1 MNMQAQGLDETT
13 AQPVNTGPSISVVMD
28 PAEAAKIKREE
39 AQVNIDKA
47 FEDYLKAME
56 ELLSPAN
63 FVSPKMRAA
72 YAVLNTSALSA
83 ERRDVEINGQKSNKL
98 VAIVLNDKNAE
109 KKIFVSPTA
118 IQYVSNAPQKDFTM
132 DDALKMAWAA
142 SQNADLLKKG
152 IVLGGTDAQK
162 KMLQK
167 AVNAV
172 NEHLPDGQKLAV
184 QNPVRVWLSPR
195 ADFNGFVAKN
205 TAGVEVPELETTE
218 DLTVDINSMLIPAA
232 AEPAE
237 PAPAASAAPA
247 APAPK
252 TAAAKP
258 EMTSEEK
265 SAAILANITNRLNA
279 GDVEA
284 LKSDEHLYE
293 RRGSNKGHN
302 VYKLSDTNTNPATGR
317 TIAIDTYYVF
327 KDKKPQAIM
336 VTVDNKI
343 QALHPDIKLK
353 NIPEGVVA
361 KAQAQAQPAPTE
373 KPVVQFSY
381 LKPVDVG
388 VSVVSYGEMEGI
400 AKPFEGAAVPD
411 FSNVGAITKPAPL
424 ILSQDQRVNAPKPTL

>member
-1 MNMQAQGLDETT
+1 MNMQAQGLNEAT
-13 AQPVNTGPSISVVMD
+13 AQPVNTGPSISMAMD
-28 PAEAAKIKREE
+28 PVEAAQKKREE
-39 AQVNIDKA
+39 TQVSIDKA

-63 FVSPKMRAA
+63 FVSPKIRAA

-83 ERRDVEINGQKSNKL
+83 ERREVEINGQKSNKL

-172 NEHLPDGQKLAV
+172 NQHLPDGQKLAV

-195 ADFNGFVAKN
+195 ADFNRFVANN

-218 DLTVDINSMLIPAA
+218 DLTADIDSMVIPAA
-232 AEPAE
+232 AEPA
-237 PAPAASAAPA
+237 APAPA
-247 APAPK
+247 APAPE
-252 TAAAKP
+252 AAAGKP
-258 EMTSEEK
+258 AMTPEEK
-265 SAAILANITNRLNA
+265 SAAMLDYMTERLSE
-279 GDVEA
+279 GDLEK
-284 LKSDEHLYE
+284 LRSDLPLYE

-302 VYKLSDTNTNPATGR
+302 VYKISEAGTKSQTGSPV
-317 TIAIDTYYVF
+317 AIDTYYVF
-327 KDKKPQAIM
+327 KNNKPLAIM
-336 VTVDNKI
+336 VTVDDKVE
-343 QALHPDIKLK
+343 ALHPDIRLK
-353 NIPEGVVA
+353 KMPEKVA
-361 KAQAQAQPAPTE
+361 KKAQETVIPTNVQSAPTK

-388 VSVVSYGEMEGI
+388 VSVVSYGKMEGI

-424 ILSQDQRVNAPKPTL
+424 ILTQNQRVNAPKPTI

>member
-1 MNMQAQGLDETT
+1 MNMQAHGLDETT
-13 AQPVNTGPSISVVMD
+13 AQRVNTGPSISMAMD
-28 PAEAAKIKREE
+28 PVEAAQKKREE
-39 AQVNIDKA
+39 TQVSIDKA

-83 ERRDVEINGQKSNKL
+83 ERRDVEINGQKASKL

-172 NEHLPDGQKLAV
+172 NQHLPDGQKLAV

-218 DLTVDINSMLIPAA
+218 DLTADIDSLVIPTA
-232 AEPAE
+232 AEPA
-237 PAPAASAAPA
+237 APAPA
-247 APAPK
+247 APAPEA
-252 TAAAKP
+252 AAAKP
-258 EMTSEEK
+258 EMTPEEK
-265 SAAILANITNRLNA
+265 SAAILTNITSRLNA

-284 LKSDEHLYE
+284 LKSEEHLYE

-302 VYKLSDTNTNPATGR
+302 VYKLSDTNTNPTTGR

-336 VTVDNKI
+336 VAVDNKI

-361 KAQAQAQPAPTE
+361 KAQTPAQPAPAE
-373 KPVVQFSY
+373 KPVVQFSQ
-381 LKPVDVG
+381 LKPMDVG
-388 VSVVSYGEMEGI
+388 VTGVRYGSMEGI

-424 ILSQDQRVNAPKPTL
+424 ILTQDQRVNAPKPTI